1 MEIKESSWNILVEIT
16 LINNLD
22 NSLRREIPYSYA
34 IDIIKLLTE
43 MLKQWTYMEE
53 ILSEKSVVTTILDI
67 VSSRC
72 PERIPSKPDSTPE
85 FSVTYQESSIDIT
98 NSPDLLLCECF
109 RFLGLLVQKRANFYY
124 LSVREA
130 CDYLIVFP
138 FISGFPEASDIALEM
153 IVQIT
158 QDFSNEK
165 MELFSGEFRKLDKFH
180 PIMDLA
186 LHGNEMAWG
195 VIANLMNAGFLI
207 KEFYEHNDF
216 VDFINT
222 VLTQTIE
229 GIKTLESKEELDEE
243 EIQEKDQMLAIHRLA
258 MGVLASATYDRTAAK
273 YGELYAQSN
282 CLDVILEDILGSP
295 IKIRKEACITLTH
308 LLDFQGETII
318 HSLFEKNPEF
328 PLEALRNLPATKKMN
343 KKL

>member
-1 MEIKESSWNILVEIT
+1 MSAVDAPKGFQVNH
-16 LINNLD
+16 
-22 NSLRREIPYSYA
+22 
-34 IDIIKLLTE
+34 
-43 MLKQWTYMEE
+43 
-53 ILSEKSVVTTILDI
+53 
-67 VSSRC
+67 
-72 PERIPSKPDSTPE
+72 
-85 FSVTYQESSIDIT
+85 QESSIDIT

-153 IVQIT
+153 IVQLT

-207 KEFYEHNDF
+207 KEFYEQNDF

-222 VLTQTIE
+222 VLTQTLE

-258 MGVLASATYDRTAAK
+258 MGVLASATYNRTAAK

-282 CLDVILEDILGSP
+282 CLDVILEDILRSP
-295 IKIRKEACITLTH
+295 IKIRKEACIALTH

-328 PLEALRNLPATKKMN
+328 PLEALRNLPALEENEQEAVINALTNLLEIVSKTGMMPTMDCIGGEEGTETIDDFLAECSTNLFAPMATLKN
-343 KKL
+343 TIIGDESPEEE